1 MEPSGYVEFPSNLT
15 TTADFLSSVTG
26 VPIGVRCLVLVVC
39 LETLILSACGYAQSQ
54 PAEASQYLSRA
65 TAAYERQ
72 DWKEAASDY
81 SAALKLDP
89 SDADAFARLGISY
102 QALGMLD
109 QAANALDHALR
120 LKPDLPD
127 VGILLAFI
135 RVQEGRYPEAVTL
148 LEKGLDDSNSDPP
161 LRLRA
166 GERLVDVCF
175 LLGREDE
182 GVQSLQKLKKLAPD
196 DPDVLYA
203 ASKVYSALWKSSVE
217 RLYAKDPNSYQAHQ
231 VLANAAEAKEN
242 FAEAAKEYRLVLQI
256 QPHLPGPHYRLG
268 MVILRQGATA
278 EREQEALSEFQK
290 ELEVDPGDLA
300 SHVEIGELELDLH
313 QPEDAEKHFSRA
325 IQLQPSDARARVD
338 LGKLLVQKK
347 EFEKA
352 LQQLQ
357 LAIRSAPG
365 NENAYY
371 QLMLA
376 YRGLG
381 REQDAKAA
389 LADFQKLRQEKVQQ
403 ESKTLEGLQAPLT
416 GEASPNP

>member
-1 MEPSGYVEFPSNLT
+1 MKPSGYVEFPGNRP
-15 TTADFLSSVTG
+15 TATDFLSAVAG
-26 VPIGVRCLVLVVC
+26 VLIRVRCVALIIC
-39 LETLILSACGYAQSQ
+39 LETLVLSAFGYAQPQS
-54 PAEASQYLSRA
+54 AEASQYLSKA
-65 TAAYERQ
+65 AAAYERQ

-81 SAALKLDP
+81 SAALKVDP
-89 SDADAFARLGISY
+89 RDADAFARLGISY

-109 QAANALDHALR
+109 QAASALDHALR

-135 RVQEGRYPEAVTL
+135 RVQEGRYPEALTL
-148 LEKGLDDSNSDPP
+148 LEKGLDDADSDPP

-182 GVQSLQKLKKLAPD
+182 GLQSLQKLKKLAPD

-231 VLANAAEAKEN
+231 VLASAAEAKEN
-242 FAEAAKEYRLVLQI
+242 FAEAAKECRLVLQM
-256 QPHLPGPHYRLG
+256 QPHLPGAHYRLG

-278 EREQEALSEFQK
+278 EREQEALAEFQK
-290 ELEVDPGDLA
+290 ELEVDPDDLPT
-300 SHVEIGELELDLH
+300 HVEIGELELDLH
-313 QPEDAEKHFSRA
+313 QPEEAEKHFSRA

-347 EFEKA
+347 DFEKA

-357 LAIRSAPG
+357 AAVRSAPAD
-365 NENAYY
+365 ENAYY

-381 REQDAKAA
+381 REEDAKAA
-389 LADFQKLRQEKVQQ
+389 LANFQKLRQERVQQ